1 VPLLPA
7 TLFTVILIASISGCH
22 AEEHATDLFR
32 LTDLPSVVHIRPGS
46 QASFNVTVEN
56 LGGNY
61 SDVAIDIRALPTGVS
76 VVDCGGWR
84 VLDVGG
90 KTTYRL
96 IIAASKDVRTGTYH
110 FEVADR
116 SADDISTFE
125 TIELHVLGENETVP
139 AEMGRDGESG
149 AEPLEPGAIRV
160 VSDPPG
166 VEVYLNDV
174 YYGVTDSDWLYVR
187 NLSPGCYTVT
197 LEKYGYEEYTEPI
210 NVSEGATESISA
222 SLFPLLMIPA
232 DRSTQ
237 KIPTKLVLIP
247 FSFVVEAIIAVTG
260 IFAVTS
266 LKERLSALAT
276 ARTAQTTST
285 TSTTPTTTI
294 MSTAQSVFPQEL
306 GNQYHDPEFIGM
318 GGFARAFRAKRTTD
332 GRIVAVKIPI
342 SLDKNRKAF
351 LREITPWKWLKHEN
365 IASLHAANVLPIP
378 HLEIEYA
385 GHGSLDQVEVPV
397 KLKTALAI
405 VLGIADGLAYAHAQ
419 GVTHRDLKPAKIL
432 VTEDNTPKISDWG
445 LSRIMAESETSRVHG
460 FTPLYGAP
468 EQVAPG
474 EFGEPDERTDIYQL
488 GLIFYWLLTGRTP
501 YGGGD
506 LVEVTTAIAKE
517 LPEPP
522 SKINQEASVVDST
535 ILKCLAKRKEDRY
548 QSVRELREEL
558 TSVSSVSSMPS
569 VSSASHIPS
578 PEIYWF

>member
-1 VPLLPA
+1 
-7 TLFTVILIASISGCH
+7 
-22 AEEHATDLFR
+22 
-32 LTDLPSVVHIRPGS
+32 
-46 QASFNVTVEN
+46 
-56 LGGNY
+56 
-61 SDVAIDIRALPTGVS
+61 
-76 VVDCGGWR
+76 
-84 VLDVGG
+84 
-90 KTTYRL
+90 TT
-96 IIAASKDVRTGTYH
+96 
-110 FEVADR
+110 
-116 SADDISTFE
+116 
-125 TIELHVLGENETVP
+125 P
-139 AEMGRDGESG
+139 
-149 AEPLEPGAIRV
+149 
-160 VSDPPG
+160 
-166 VEVYLNDV
+166 
-174 YYGVTDSDWLYVR
+174 
-187 NLSPGCYTVT
+187 
-197 LEKYGYEEYTEPI
+197 
-210 NVSEGATESISA
+210 
-222 SLFPLLMIPA
+222 
-232 DRSTQ
+232 
-237 KIPTKLVLIP
+237 
-247 FSFVVEAIIAVTG
+247 
-260 IFAVTS
+260 
-266 LKERLSALAT
+266 
-276 ARTAQTTST
+276 
-285 TSTTPTTTI
+285 TTPTTTI
-294 MSTAQSVFPQEL
+294 MPTAQSVFPQEL

-351 LREITPWKWLKHEN
+351 LREINLWKWLKHEN

-385 GHGSLDQVEVPV
+385 GHGSLDQIEVPV

-522 SKINQEASVVDST
+522 SKINQEASVVDSI
-535 ILKCLAKRKEDRY
+535 ILKCITKRKEDRY

-558 TSVSSVSSMPS
+558 TSVSSMPS

>member
-1 VPLLPA
+1 MRPRPNTGIKNL
-7 TLFTVILIASISGCH
+7 TLIAIILIAPISGCH
-22 AEEHATDLFR
+22 AEERATDLFR

-61 SDVAIDIRALPTGVS
+61 SDVAIDIRSLPSGVS
-76 VVDCGGWR
+76 VVDCGGWG

-90 KTTYRL
+90 KTTYMAV
-96 IIAASKDVRTGTYH
+96 IAASKDVPTGTYH

-116 SADDISTFE
+116 SAGDMSTFE
-125 TIELHVLGENETVP
+125 MIELRVLGENETVP
-139 AEMGRDGESG
+139 AETGQEGESG

-174 YYGVTDSDWLYVR
+174 YYGVTGSGWLYVH

-197 LEKYGYEEYTEPI
+197 LEKYGHEEYTGSI

-222 SLFPLLMIPA
+222 SLPQLLMIPEDTGA
-232 DRSTQ
+232 RK
-237 KIPTKLVLIP
+237 KIPTKLVLIL
-247 FSFVVEAIIAVTG
+247 FSLIVAAIITATN
-260 IFAVTS
+260 IFRVTS
-266 LKERLSALAT
+266 LKKKLSALTA
-276 ARTAQTTST
+276 ARTAQTAST
-285 TSTTPTTTI
+285 TRTTPYAP
-294 MSTAQSVFPQEL
+294 TAQSVFPQEL

-318 GGFARAFRAKRTTD
+318 GGFARVFRAKRTTD

-342 SLDKNRKAF
+342 ILDKDRKAF
-351 LREITPWKWLKHEN
+351 LRGIAPWKWLKHEN

-378 HLEIEYA
+378 HLEMEYVE
-385 GHGSLDQVEVPV
+385 HGSLDQIEVPV

-405 VLGIADGLAYAHAQ
+405 IFGIADGLAYAHAQ
-419 GVTHRDLKPAKIL
+419 GVTHRDLKPTKIL
-432 VTEDNTPKISDWG
+432 LTEDNTPKISDWG

-460 FTPLYGAP
+460 FTPIYGAP

-501 YGGGD
+501 YEGRD
-506 LVEVTTAIAKE
+506 LVEVTTAIARE

-522 SKINQEASVVDST
+522 SKIKPEASIVDSI

-548 QSVRELREEL
+548 RRVRELREEL
-558 TSVSSVSSMPS
+558 ASVSSMLS
-569 VSSASHIPS
+569 VSSASHVPS
-578 PEIYWF
+578 PEIY

>member
-1 VPLLPA
+1 MP
-7 TLFTVILIASISGCH
+7 
-22 AEEHATDLFR
+22 
-32 LTDLPSVVHIRPGS
+32 
-46 QASFNVTVEN
+46 
-56 LGGNY
+56 
-61 SDVAIDIRALPTGVS
+61 
-76 VVDCGGWR
+76 
-84 VLDVGG
+84 
-90 KTTYRL
+90 
-96 IIAASKDVRTGTYH
+96 
-110 FEVADR
+110 
-116 SADDISTFE
+116 
-125 TIELHVLGENETVP
+125 
-139 AEMGRDGESG
+139 
-149 AEPLEPGAIRV
+149 
-160 VSDPPG
+160 
-166 VEVYLNDV
+166 
-174 YYGVTDSDWLYVR
+174 
-187 NLSPGCYTVT
+187 
-197 LEKYGYEEYTEPI
+197 
-210 NVSEGATESISA
+210 
-222 SLFPLLMIPA
+222 
-232 DRSTQ
+232 
-237 KIPTKLVLIP
+237 
-247 FSFVVEAIIAVTG
+247 
-260 IFAVTS
+260 
-266 LKERLSALAT
+266 
-276 ARTAQTTST
+276 
-285 TSTTPTTTI
+285 
-294 MSTAQSVFPQEL
+294 TAQSVFPQEL

-351 LREITPWKWLKHEN
+351 LREINLWKWLKHEN

-385 GHGSLDQVEVPV
+385 GHGSLDQIEVPV

-522 SKINQEASVVDST
+522 SKINQEASVVDSI
-535 ILKCLAKRKEDRY
+535 ILKCITKRKEDRY

-558 TSVSSVSSMPS
+558 TSVSSMPS